1 MSRSLRSKAKS
12 VVKSFSFSQ
21 SLKNNLDNDQ
31 NMPLP
36 LKESRKINLFILQNH
51 LLKDDFEL
59 VYLVTA
65 LVPSRHCVLGQLPGQ
80 EEPDGGLDL
89 PGGDG
94 GPLVVVSEAA
104 GLK

>member
-1 MSRSLRSKAKS
+1 MRIREHLSRSLRSKAKS

-65 LVPSRHCVLGQLPGQ
+65 LVH
-80 EEPDGGLDL
+80 
-89 PGGDG
+89 
-94 GPLVVVSEAA
+94 GPQF
-104 GLK
+104 